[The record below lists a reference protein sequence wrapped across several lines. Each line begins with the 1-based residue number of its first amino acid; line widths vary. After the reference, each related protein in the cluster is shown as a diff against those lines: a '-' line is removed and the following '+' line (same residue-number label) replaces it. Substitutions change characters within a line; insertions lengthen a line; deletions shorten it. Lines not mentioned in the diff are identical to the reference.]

1 MQILNDLV
9 NWVKLTADKGIV
21 FANTNPRPI
30 TLRVNSEKE
39 VALYIHL
46 DGEEDPRF
54 LATYKGRDTLKFV
67 VPGKFMLINGS
78 VDVDAYVLSNDS
90 AAVHRV
96 ALEEEVFTTLHEP
109 RVRDEN
115 VERMMQAM
123 QRNIERR
130 VSYQLAAQQ
139 AEHERQLRQQTL
151 VSGSDP
157 ATSATDSGAGD
168 TGEAGS
174 SQSGG
179 DENGGTGV
187 PAE

>member
-139 AEHERQLRQQTL
+139 AQYEREMEL
-151 VSGSDP
+151 VRTSEPPRSGTDSEDGNTGETEGGKPGGGESGS
-157 ATSATDSGAGD
+157 
-168 TGEAGS
+168 
-174 SQSGG
+174 
-179 DENGGTGV
+179 
-187 PAE
+187 AETTNE